1 MGRIWYVVVSN
12 ILYAILVRRRHKKS
26 RLEQGRPIYTGMAS
40 MHEFH
45 DISGRKKGRE
55 ALTFLWACTRLLM
68 SVVGYLPFFKD

>member
-1 MGRIWYVVVSN
+1 
-12 ILYAILVRRRHKKS
+12 
-26 RLEQGRPIYTGMAS
+26 